1 MPVLHM
7 HTRKKE
13 RPVPPGR
20 LKGEPSH
27 NSFSEGFRHGIPI
40 GLGYFSVSIAF
51 GIKAVSGGLTPFEAV
66 LISLTNLTSAGQFA
80 GITVIA
86 AGASLLE
93 MALTQLV
100 VNLRYALM
108 SLSLSQKLHESVGTL
123 KRCVIAFG
131 NTDEIFAVASSQKG
145 SLGLQY
151 MLGLMTAPIFGWSL
165 GTLTGA
171 VADTL
176 LPDFIRSALGIALYG
191 MFIAIV
197 VPPMKKQGS
206 VRAVVTVSL
215 VISTAFYYIPGLSS
229 LSPGFVIIICTLA
242 AAGLA
247 AFLFPLPEQEDSSE
261 APSAQEPA
269 ASEGRERP

>member
-1 MPVLHM
+1 MIYAYWNENRQAWCAQGQPARR
-7 HTRKKE
+7 TRAQSFLG
-13 RPVPPGR
+13 RIPPWY
-20 LKGEPSH
+20 SH
-27 NSFSEGFRHGIPI
+27 WTGIFFRQHCLWHQGGIRR
-40 GLGYFSVSIAF
+40 
-51 GIKAVSGGLTPFEAV
+51 LTPFQAV

-108 SLSLSQKLHESVGTL
+108 SLSLSRSSMHPWGTL

-131 NTDEIFAVASSQKG
+131 NTDEIFAVASSQRG
-145 SLGLQY
+145 SLGLRY

-176 LPDFIRSALGIALYG
+176 FAGYCPQRFGNRSLRHVLLPLWCL
-191 MFIAIV
+191 
-197 VPPMKKQGS
+197 
-206 VRAVVTVSL
+206 L
-215 VISTAFYYIPGLSS
+215 
-229 LSPGFVIIICTLA
+229 
-242 AAGLA
+242 
-247 AFLFPLPEQEDSSE
+247 
-261 APSAQEPA
+261 
-269 ASEGRERP
+269 

>member
-7 HTRKKE
+7 HTRKKA
-13 RPVPPGR
+13 RPVPPER

-247 AFLFPLPEQEDSSE
+247 AFLFPLPEEEVPSE

>member
-7 HTRKKE
+7 HTRKKA
-13 RPVPPGR
+13 RPVPPER

-215 VISTAFYYIPGLSS
+215 VISTVFYYIPGLSS

-247 AFLFPLPEQEDSSE
+247 AFLFPLPEEEVPSE